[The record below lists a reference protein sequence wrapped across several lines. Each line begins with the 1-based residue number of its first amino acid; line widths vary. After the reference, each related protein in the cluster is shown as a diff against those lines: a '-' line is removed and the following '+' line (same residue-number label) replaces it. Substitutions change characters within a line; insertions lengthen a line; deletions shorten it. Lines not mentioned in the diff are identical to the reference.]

1 MLTPSKLAGKIPF
14 ICNRSCGSPSTESE
28 RNVHHSEKSLHSAA
42 TAAAQAPIAPRCAE
56 SKCNS
61 LGIVALAGQGFCLQ
75 HFFTQCY
82 ERLDRIDPLAR
93 KPRLEAGE
101 AQRARTLLQECANQT
116 LLVCL
121 RHEPLNNLDKSRLL
135 EILLQCSDLQ
145 VLLHRPALLL
155 T

>member
-1 MLTPSKLAGKIPF
+1 
-14 ICNRSCGSPSTESE
+14 
-28 RNVHHSEKSLHSAA
+28 VHHSEKSLRSAA
-42 TAAAQAPIAPRCAE
+42 TAAAQAPIAPRCAD
-56 SKCNS
+56 SKCDS
-61 LGIVALAGQGFCLQ
+61 PGIVALAGQGFCLQ

-82 ERLDRIDPLAR
+82 ERLDRIDPVVR
-93 KPRLEAGE
+93 RPRLDAREV
-101 AQRARTLLQECANQT
+101 QRARTLLQECANQT

-135 EILLQCSDLQ
+135 EILLQCGDLQ